1 MEDFRVDYIRSL
13 QNVINTFDLSEKDRG
28 NLCGCVGALF
38 YQICQSKGMTI
49 ELAKELDLEHMI
61 GLIGKSND

>member
-13 QNVINTFDLSEKDRG
+13 QNVINTFDLSEKDWA

-38 YQICQSKGMTI
+38 YQICHSKDMTI
-49 ELAKELDLEHMI
+49 ELAKELDLEHLSS
-61 GLIGKSND
+61 LIGDKDD